1 MVKMAE
7 EKNKLNWESEGE
19 LAFNDEYKVPLTL
32 EESLNNISFRVIDE
46 SLEISDKY
54 GKEWIPALSAETV
67 IEIIKDNDGAGSL
80 IDADLLDGIQGSN
93 YARLDISSTFTATPP
108 FIVTSPFLINNLNA
122 DLIDGYHA
130 SISDAVS
137 TAIVRDASKSINLSG
152 LKFSTSTPPTSLSVG
167 QLAWNNT
174 YSTLDVK
181 VDDNVTLQLGQE
193 LLVLVRNSENDPIL
207 NGQVVY
213 AYGSAQGYILVKRA
227 LAAKVNTGT
236 EENPIIV
243 DLSKNVL
250 GIATEDILAG
260 AEGFISQKGLV
271 GSLNNSIIPTTLN
284 PGDKVFLSPIVY
296 GGLTKERPVPPNS
309 VIEIGYIVDIPTSP
323 NFNNGKIFA
332 AIHELPL
339 AEDLTYN
346 NQIIPEPANRLLA
359 TNVQSAID
367 ELELR
372 KADVSLLSSNIR
384 LYPTNSNAYEDDELL
399 PNYKVMVTDIT
410 DSRFDDEEEGID
422 LPTGDIP
429 TNNGNAVQLPVTS
442 PISLIADP
450 GLFIGNPGVIAVT
463 TIGNIKKLS
472 GNANEYSEFFFKIFK
487 RSLNNDGTTYSETE
501 LATSDTTGGVNPAS
515 PSNYFEFSASAL
527 LNVPDNFIDTDRIV
541 IRYYAKVLS
550 GATNKSSYAFQIGG
564 ISPIRTLFPVPV
576 SVIPSDAAGDIL
588 VLTGNFNGILSGSD
602 SNVQAALNTIDAHNH
617 NNIYYTETEL
627 LVDGVLDTRYLTSDA
642 NFVKLTGDQSIS
654 GTKTISTTGGI
665 KFAQN
670 STGTGFVLEIR
681 TSDPLNPEPGRM
693 WMVTDV
699 NS

>member
-7 EKNKLNWESEGE
+7 EKNKLNWESEEE

-32 EESLNNISFRVIDE
+32 EQSLNNISFRVTDE

-54 GKEWIPALSAETV
+54 GEEWIPAISAETV

-80 IDADLLDGIQGSN
+80 IDADLLDGIQGSD
-93 YARLDISSTFTATPP
+93 YARLDVSSTFTATPP
-108 FIVTSPFLINNLNA
+108 FIVTSPSLITNLNA
-122 DLIDGYHA
+122 DLLDGYHA
-130 SISDAVS
+130 SIPDVAS
-137 TAIVRDASKSINLSG
+137 TAIVRDASKSINLSA

-174 YSTLDVK
+174 YNTLDVK

-193 LLVLVRNSENDPIL
+193 LLILVRNSETTPIL

-250 GIATEDILAG
+250 GIATEDIPAG
-260 AEGFISQKGLV
+260 AEGFISQRGLV
-271 GSLNNSIIPTTLN
+271 GSLNDSIIPTILN
-284 PGDKVFLSPIVY
+284 PGDKVFLSPTVY
-296 GGLTKERPVPPNS
+296 GGLTKERPVPPYS

-323 NFNNGKIFA
+323 NLNNGKIFA

-339 AEDLTYN
+339 AEDVTYN
-346 NQIIPEPANRLLA
+346 NQIIPEPTNRLLA

-372 KADVSLLSSNIR
+372 KADVNLLSSNIT
-384 LYPTNSNAYEDDELL
+384 LFPIPVNSDIQGYYKMVSSVDDLEYIATTPFDFEVTVSDNDNEQLL
-399 PNYKVMVTDIT
+399 
-410 DSRFDDEEEGID
+410 
-422 LPTGDIP
+422 
-429 TNNGNAVQLPVTS
+429 A
-442 PISLIADP
+442 SLAAEP
-450 GLFIGNPGVIAVT
+450 GLFVGNPGIVAVT
-463 TIGNIKKLS
+463 TIGNIKKTNDNS
-472 GNANEYSEFFFKIFK
+472 NRYAEFFFKIF
-487 RSLNNDGTTYSETE
+487 RRFTNINNIVEEELIATSET
-501 LATSDTTGGVNPAS
+501 TGAVLPPNL
-515 PSNYFEFSASAL
+515 NQYFEFSASSIM
-527 LNVPDNFIDTDRIV
+527 NNGFFSEDDRI
-541 IRYYAKVLS
+541 IIKYYAKRLGNGGS
-550 GATNKSSYAFQIGG
+550 TYAFQFGG
-564 ISPIRTLFPVPV
+564 STPVRTLVPVPV

-588 VLTGNFNGILSGSD
+588 VITSSFNGILSGSD
-602 SNVQAALNTIDAHNH
+602 SNIQAALNTIDDHNH